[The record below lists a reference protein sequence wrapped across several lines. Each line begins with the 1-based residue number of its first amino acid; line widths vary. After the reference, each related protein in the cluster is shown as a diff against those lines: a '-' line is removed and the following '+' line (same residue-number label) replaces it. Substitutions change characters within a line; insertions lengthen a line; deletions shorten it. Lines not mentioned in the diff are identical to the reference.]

1 MDRKSI
7 QILELAKIL
16 DRLSKL
22 TAFSASTSLALALE
36 PTTELA
42 EAQRRQQ
49 ETSEARRLLT
59 VKPDLTIGGARDVRG
74 YAQSAAIGGVLEAGE
89 VLDVKNTLIAG
100 RNLHRT
106 LTRLVD
112 QFPRLAAMAGR
123 IEETPGLV
131 EAISVT
137 LDERGEVLDSASEQ
151 LMTIRRDLRL
161 AHDRLLQKLQRIIS
175 DPKNQPYLQ
184 EPIITQRDGRY
195 VIPLK
200 ADFKGRIRGLVHD
213 QSASGATLFIEPLT
227 TVDLNNTWRELQLQ
241 ELQEIRRILAAL
253 SGLIGAQADRII
265 RTVVTLAELDLALAK
280 ARYADQLRAHEPVLR
295 AIRATKDALQTN
307 PLKGA
312 GDEGPPDQST
322 DSSVDQSTNSPITN
336 YHAKRPITS
345 RSHPGTTLKL
355 MQARH
360 PLLNQ
365 ASVVPIDVMLD
376 DSTYALVITGP
387 NTGGKTVSLKTIG
400 LLVLMAQCGLHIPA
414 ASGSELSV
422 FPKIF
427 ADIGDE
433 QSIEQSLSTF
443 SAHIT
448 NTIRIL
454 RQVDTQSLVILDELG
469 SGTDPAEGSALA
481 RAMLSYLLDLGAT
494 TFVATHYPELKGY
507 AYNTPGVRN
516 ASMEFDLDTLS
527 PTYRLIIGLPGRSN
541 AFAISAR
548 LGLDSTIIDEAKKL
562 VGQADLEADR
572 LLEEM
577 HQARVQV
584 RAERTRAENA
594 RLDAEETERDL
605 ARQLEEI
612 DNERRRI
619 LDQARAQAQREIDAL
634 RDEVSELKRK
644 AARAAEWAS
653 APSIID
659 ADHSPL
665 DILEEVEAGLARAEN
680 AHAAAVPAAP
690 AQTMAP
696 ARAAP
701 RRALRLGDTVKLK
714 TLNSIGIVTAL
725 TAAEA
730 EVQVGRMR
738 IRAKLDEVELRGS
751 PEASEPILDPFG
763 TTRSR
768 PLPVSP
774 GLELDIR
781 GQTVE
786 EALPGLEHYL
796 DAAYLAGLPWVR
808 IIHGKGTGKLRQGV
822 REFLRASPV
831 VKSHEGGQETEGGD
845 GVTIVKL
852 ALSD

>member
-1 MDRKSI
+1 MDSKSI

-16 DRLSKL
+16 DRLSKF
-22 TAFSASTSLALALE
+22 TAFSASTNLALSLA
-36 PTTELA
+36 PTAELA

-49 ETSEARRLLT
+49 ETTEARRLLT
-59 VKPDLTIGGARDVRG
+59 VKPDLTIGGARDVRSF
-74 YAQSAAIGGVLEAGE
+74 AQSAAIGSVLEPGE

-100 RNLHRT
+100 RSMQRS
-106 LTRLVD
+106 LTRLAD
-112 QFPRLAAMAGR
+112 QFPRLAAMAAR

-137 LDERGEVLDSASEQ
+137 LDERGEVLDSASDQ
-151 LMTIRRDLRL
+151 LMNIRRDLRL
-161 AHDRLLQKLQRIIS
+161 AHDRLLQKLQRIIG
-175 DPKNQPYLQ
+175 DPKNAPYLQ

-241 ELQEIRRILAAL
+241 EQQEIRRILAAL
-253 SGLIGAQADRII
+253 SGLIGAQSARIVH
-265 RTVVTLAELDLALAK
+265 TVETLAELDLAFAK
-280 ARYADQLRAHEPVLR
+280 ARYADQLRAHEP
-295 AIRATKDALQTN
+295 I
-307 PLKGA
+307 LK
-312 GDEGPPDQST
+312 
-322 DSSVDQSTNSPITN
+322 PITN
-336 YHAKRPITS
+336 YRLPLTT
-345 RSHPGTTLKL
+345 RTHPGTTLKL
-355 MQARH
+355 LQARH

-365 ASVVPIDVMLD
+365 ASVVPIDVVLD

-400 LLVLMAQCGLHIPA
+400 LLVLMAQCGLHLPV

-454 RQVDTQSLVILDELG
+454 RQVDAESLVILDELG

-481 RAMLSYLLDLGAT
+481 RAMLSYLLDQGAT

-507 AYNTPGVRN
+507 AYDTPGVRN

-527 PTYRLIIGLPGRSN
+527 PTFRLIIGLPGRSN
-541 AFAISAR
+541 AFAIAGR
-548 LGLDSTIIDEAKKL
+548 LGLEATIIDEAKRM

-572 LLEEM
+572 LLEEI

-605 ARQLEEI
+605 ARRLEEI
-612 DNERRRI
+612 DDERRHI

-634 RDEVSELKRK
+634 RDEVGELKRK
-644 AARAAEWAS
+644 AARAAEWSAS
-653 APSIID
+653 APGQ
-659 ADHSPL
+659 AEAEPSPL
-665 DILEEVEAGLARAEN
+665 EMLEQVEAGLAQAET
-680 AHAAAVPAAP
+680 AHAAAVPVQP
-690 AQTMAP
+690 MAP
-696 ARAAP
+696 ARAAT

-725 TAAEA
+725 TATEA

-751 PEASEPILDPFG
+751 PEGSASTPPPEPVGPAR
-763 TTRSR
+763 TAS
-768 PLPVSP
+768 LPVSP
-774 GLELDIR
+774 GLEMDIR

-786 EALPGLEHYL
+786 EALPELERYL

-831 VKSHEGGQETEGGD
+831 VKSHETGKETEGGE
-845 GVTIVKL
+845 GVTVVKL
-852 ALSD
+852 ALAD

>member
-1 MDRKSI
+1 MDAKSI

-16 DRLSKL
+16 DRLSKF

-36 PTTELA
+36 PTTHLA
-42 EAQRRQQ
+42 EATRRQQ
-49 ETSEARRLLT
+49 ETTEARRLLT
-59 VKPDLTIGGARDVRG
+59 VKPDLTVGGARDVRP
-74 YAQSAAIGGVLEAGE
+74 YAQSAAIGGVLEPGE

-100 RNLHRT
+100 RGLHRT
-106 LTRLVD
+106 LARLAD
-112 QFPRLAAMAGR
+112 QFPRLAALAER
-123 IEETPGLV
+123 IEDAPGLV
-131 EAISVT
+131 EAISLT
-137 LDERGEVLDSASEQ
+137 LDERGEVLDSASDL
-151 LMTIRRDLRL
+151 LMNIRRDLRL
-161 AHDRLLQKLQRIIS
+161 AHDRLLQKLQRIIG

-241 ELQEIRRILAAL
+241 EQQEIRRILAAL
-253 SGLIGAQADRII
+253 SGLIGAQAQPIL
-265 RTVVTLAELDLALAK
+265 RTVETLAELDLAFAK
-280 ARYADQLRAHEPVLR
+280 ARYADQLRAHEPLLR
-295 AIRATKDALQTN
+295 EIRTRSA
-307 PLKGA
+307 PPGG
-312 GDEGPPDQST
+312 GDGVRGT
-322 DSSVDQSTNSPITN
+322 V
-336 YHAKRPITS
+336 

-355 MQARH
+355 LQARH

-365 ASVVPIDVMLD
+365 ATVVPIDVALD
-376 DSTYALVITGP
+376 DDTYALVITGP

-400 LLVLMAQCGLHIPA
+400 LLVLMAQCGLHLPA
-414 ASGSELSV
+414 GSGSELSV

-443 SAHIT
+443 SSHIT
-448 NTIRIL
+448 NTIHIL
-454 RQVDTQSLVILDELG
+454 QQADAQSLVILDELG

-481 RAMLSYLLDLGAT
+481 RAILSYLLDVGAT

-516 ASMEFDLDTLS
+516 ASMEFDLDTLA

-541 AFAISAR
+541 AFAIAGR
-548 LGLDSTIIDEAKKL
+548 LGLDATIIDEAKQM

-572 LLEEM
+572 LLEEI
-577 HQARVQV
+577 HQERAHV

-605 ARQLEEI
+605 ARRLEGI
-612 DNERRRI
+612 DDERRRI
-619 LDQARAQAQREIDAL
+619 LDEARAQAQREIDSL
-634 RDEVSELKRK
+634 SESVSELKRK
-644 AARAAEWAS
+644 AARAADWATATAAAGAG
-653 APSIID
+653 APEET
-659 ADHSPL
+659 AASPL
-665 DILEEVEAGLARAEN
+665 ELLDEVEAGLARAEA
-680 AHAAAVPAAP
+680 AHAAAVPA
-690 AQTMAP
+690 QVVSP
-696 ARAAP
+696 ARGSA
-701 RRALRLGDTVKLK
+701 RRPLRLGDTVKLK
-714 TLNSIGIVTAL
+714 TLNSIGVVTAL
-725 TAAEA
+725 TASEA

-738 IRAKLDEVELRGS
+738 IRAKLDEVERRGS
-751 PEASEPILDPFG
+751 PEAAVPAPEPEPAPARATQLAA
-763 TTRSR
+763 
-768 PLPVSP
+768 SP

-786 EALPGLEHYL
+786 DALPELERYL

-822 REFLRASPV
+822 RDYLRASPV
-831 VKSHEGGQETEGGD
+831 VNSIEAGKENEGGD

-852 ALSD
+852 ALAD

>member
-1 MDRKSI
+1 MDKKSI

-16 DRLSKL
+16 ERLSKL

-42 EAQRRQQ
+42 EAVRRQQ

-59 VKPDLTIGGARDVRG
+59 VKPDLTIGGARDVRS

-100 RNLHRT
+100 RNMQRT

-112 QFPRLAAMAGR
+112 QFPRLAAMAAH

-137 LDERGEVLDSASEQ
+137 LDERGEVLDSASDQ
-151 LMTIRRDLRL
+151 LMNIRRDLRL
-161 AHDRLLQKLQRIIS
+161 AHDRLLQKLQRIIG

-213 QSASGATLFIEPLT
+213 QSSSGATLFIEPLT

-253 SGLIGAQADRII
+253 SGLIGAQAERII
-265 RTVVTLAELDLALAK
+265 RTVVTLAELDLAFAK
-280 ARYADQLRAHEPVLR
+280 ARYADQLRAHEPMLR
-295 AIRATKDALQTN
+295 PIRATT
-307 PLKGA
+307 
-312 GDEGPPDQST
+312 EGGKKAKEKERET
-322 DSSVDQSTNSPITN
+322 DSAVEAGGDQTADPAAGAAVT
-336 YHAKRPITS
+336 T
-345 RSHPGTTLKL
+345 RSHPGTSLKL

-365 ASVVPIDVMLD
+365 TAVVPIDVVLD

-541 AFAISAR
+541 AFAIASR

-572 LLEEM
+572 LLEEI

-584 RAERTRAENA
+584 RAEHIRAENA

-612 DNERRRI
+612 DDERRRI

-634 RDEVSELKRK
+634 REEVGELKRK

-653 APSIID
+653 APSIIEPE
-659 ADHSPL
+659 HSPL
-665 DILEEVEAGLARAEN
+665 DMLEEVEAGLAQAET
-680 AHAAAVPAAP
+680 AHAAAVPAQP
-690 AQTMAP
+690 RAP
-696 ARAAP
+696 ARAGA
-701 RRALRLGDTVKLK
+701 RRPLRLGDTVKLK

-725 TAAEA
+725 TASEA

-751 PEASEPILDPFG
+751 PEGAAPLLEPA
-763 TTRSR
+763 TQTR
-768 PLPVSP
+768 PKPPAASP

-786 EALPGLEHYL
+786 EALPELEHYL
-796 DAAYLAGLPWVR
+796 DAAYLTGLPWVR

-831 VKSHEGGQETEGGD
+831 VKSHEAGQETEGGD